1 MKKFMTLA
9 AVLCCCQL
17 ASAQMPRQQQQ
28 MPDFKFTTID
38 SLAITSVKNQG
49 NSGTCWAYA
58 GMGFIESEILRT
70 QGKAYDLS
78 EMYVALNTYM
88 ERAEKAVR
96 TSGDVSFSQG
106 GDFGDILVTMERFG
120 MVPDSEMQAGAMYG
134 KETTAHTE
142 LSAFTD
148 QMVAAASKLRTM
160 QVSAEDGEQLYK
172 KALRAVHE
180 VYLGKAPESFT
191 YEGKEYT
198 PMSFAKSLGINS
210 KDYVSLTS
218 FMHHPYSTGENIGVG
233 YAMEAQD
240 NWRWAL
246 SINMELDDFC
256 QVFEDAIKNGYTIL
270 WGSDVSE
277 AGFSRQGVAVINDV
291 KVVESTVSS
300 DQIRLVGA
308 DPQVAQQR
316 GKAEPQ
322 PQKVVTPEERQA
334 MYDGR
339 QTTDDHAMQIFGI
352 AQDQFGQKYFMVKN
366 SWGDKSGNFKGIY
379 YVTPEYVRAKT
390 LNILVNKGAVSAEL
404 KAKYGITDNTVVL
417 NKKAKKSKKK

>member
-1 MKKFMTLA
+1 MKKIILSA
-9 AVLCCCQL
+9 AVLCCMQTV
-17 ASAQMPRQQQQ
+17 SAQVRPQQQ
-28 MPDFKFTTID
+28 MPDFKFTTVD
-38 SLAITSVKNQG
+38 SLAITPVKNQG
-49 NSGTCWAYA
+49 NAGTCWAYA
-58 GMGFIESEILRT
+58 GLGFIESEILRT

-78 EMYVALNTYM
+78 EMYVAFNTYM
-88 ERAEKAVR
+88 DRAEKAVR

-106 GDFGDILVTMERFG
+106 GDFGDILVTMDKYG
-120 MVPDSEMQAGAMYG
+120 MVPDSEMSAGVMYG
-134 KETTAHTE
+134 KSTCAHTE
-142 LSAFTD
+142 LSALTD
-148 QMVAAASKLRTM
+148 RMVEAATKLRSF
-160 QVSAEDGEQLYK
+160 QVSPDGEQLYK
-172 KALRAVHE
+172 KAIRAVHE
-180 VYLGKAPESFT
+180 VYLGKAPEKFT
-191 YEGKEYT
+191 FEGQEYT
-198 PMSFAKSLGINS
+198 PMEFSKKLGINS
-210 KDYVSLTS
+210 KNYISLTS

-277 AGFSRQGVAVINDV
+277 AGFTRQGVGVYNDV

-300 DQIRLVGA
+300 DQIRLIGA
-308 DPQVAQQR
+308 DAP
-316 GKAEPQ
+316 KAEAQKDGPQ

-366 SWGDKSGNFKGIY
+366 SWGDTSGQYKGIY

-390 LNILVNKGAVSAEL
+390 LNILVNKAAISAEF
-404 KAKYGITDNTVVL
+404 KAKYGIDDPNAAT
-417 NKKAKKSKKK
+417 AKKTSKKKKK